1 MMQKTLDELQQKILD
16 AKNITDFEL
25 WKESMLSDIS
35 QLRQSDKVIQFKFD
49 RLIKDKNVLHSL
61 LARTSDDLKSALH
74 ELSKRAEELNTL
86 LFTIPALVYFKDI
99 NLKYVLVNK
108 AFEDFS
114 GKVSNEIVGC
124 FASEV
129 FENYSD
135 TEYIK
140 IERQVLESGTPHYHI
155 KERLSN
161 DSKVII
167 LSTNLAP
174 VKNSS
179 MQTIGL
185 VGVSWD
191 ITEQANF
198 QEKLVNAKEAAEAGT
213 RSKSEFLANMSHEI
227 RTPLNGII
235 GMSQILSKSLVQK
248 KNHEHIDNIIASG
261 QNLLSLVN
269 DILDFSK
276 IEAGWLSFESADF
289 DFKKMCREVQHVM
302 NVKAQEKGLAFK
314 VSFADD
320 IPQYLNGDAYR
331 LKQIWLNLANN
342 ALKFTEKGSVTI
354 ENELIESDGG
364 YLIIK
369 TKVIDTG
376 IGIRSDQISKL
387 FNSFEQLDASH
398 TRKYGGTGLGLAI
411 SKKLVEMMNGTIGVE
426 SEYGVGSVFW
436 FTAKLKEASQDQPLE
451 KELVPTSNSFVI
463 KKLNVLLA
471 EDNLINQKVATF
483 SLKQM
488 GFTVDIANHGAEA
501 VERFKSNAYD
511 LILMDVQMPEL
522 SGFDATREIRSIEN
536 NAGNARRI
544 PIIALTANAMKGD
557 MERCIAAGMDAYLS
571 KPFQQ
576 EELQQLIAHYFQKE
590 SE

>member
-1 MMQKTLDELQQKILD
+1 MKKILD
-16 AKNITDFEL
+16 DLERMVLMANEMDDITQQ
-25 WKESMLSDIS
+25 KEAMLLCVK
-35 QLRQSDKVIQFKFD
+35 QLRQSNELSAFKFN

-61 LARTSDDLKSALH
+61 LARTSDDLKTALN

-86 LFTIPALVYFKDI
+86 LFAIPALVYFKDI
-99 NLKYVLVNK
+99 NLNYVLVNK

-114 GKVSNEIVGC
+114 GKI
-124 FASEV
+124 SENIIGRSSEQI
-129 FENYSD
+129 FMDYKDDAYSR
-135 TEYIK
+135 
-140 IERQVLESGTPHYHI
+140 IERNVIETGKPYYHI
-155 KERLSN
+155 DERLSN
-161 DSKVII
+161 DSNVTI

-174 VKNSS
+174 VRNSDS
-179 MQTIGL
+179 QTIGL

-198 QEKLVNAKEAAEAGT
+198 QEKLVKAKEAAEAGT
-213 RSKSEFLANMSHEI
+213 KSKSEFLANMSHEI

-235 GMSQILSKSLVQK
+235 GMSQILSKSLVRS
-248 KNHEHIDNIIASG
+248 KNHEHIDIIIASG
-261 QNLLSLVN
+261 QSLLALVN

-302 NVKAQEKGLAFK
+302 NVKAQEKGLSFK
-314 VSFADD
+314 VSFSDD
-320 IPQYLNGDAYR
+320 IPQYVNGDAYR

-342 ALKFTEKGSVTI
+342 AVKFTEKGSVSI
-354 ENELIESDGG
+354 ENELIESGED
-364 YLIIK
+364 YLVIK

-411 SKKLVEMMNGTIGVE
+411 SKKLVEMMNGNIGVE
-426 SEYGVGSVFW
+426 SEEGVGSVFW
-436 FTAKLKEASQDQPLE
+436 FTARLKKACQEQPLE
-451 KELVPTSNSFVI
+451 KESVQKINSVVT
-463 KKLNVLLA
+463 KKLHVLLA

-488 GFTVDIANHGAEA
+488 GFTVDIANNGVEA
-501 VERFKSNAYD
+501 VDKFKHNKHD

-522 SGFDATREIRSIEN
+522 SGFDATRKIRSIEN
-536 NAGNARRI
+536 SSGHGIRI

-576 EELQQLIAHYFQKE
+576 DDLMKLIAHYFNE
-590 SE
+590 